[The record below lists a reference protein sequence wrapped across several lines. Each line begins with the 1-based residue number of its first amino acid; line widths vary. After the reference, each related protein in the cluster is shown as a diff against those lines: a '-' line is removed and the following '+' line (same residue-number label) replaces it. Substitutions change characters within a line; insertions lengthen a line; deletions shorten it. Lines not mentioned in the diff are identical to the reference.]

1 MKDEQKGKP
10 NESDRYLPV
19 ANISRIIKN
28 NLPNE
33 IKLSKDAKEAF
44 QECVSEFISFIT
56 SEASERCNND
66 RRKTVNGDDILN
78 SMASLGF
85 DRYVPILKIYLE
97 KYRES
102 QKIVPNEG
110 TKEVKNDE
118 ENIMM
123 HINNDNK

>member
-28 NLPNE
+28 NLPSE

-78 SMASLGF
+78 SMACLGF
-85 DRYVPILKIYLE
+85 VRYVPILKLYLE

-102 QKIVPNEG
+102 QKLVPNEG
-110 TKEVKNDE
+110 SKEEKNDE
-118 ENIMM
+118 ENLMM
-123 HINNDNK
+123 HINSDNK

>member
-28 NLPNE
+28 NLPSE

-85 DRYVPILKIYLE
+85 DRYVPILKLYLE

-102 QKIVPNEG
+102 QKLVPNEG
-110 TKEVKNDE
+110 SKEEKNDE
-118 ENIMM
+118 ENLMM
-123 HINNDNK
+123 HINSDNK

>member
-28 NLPNE
+28 NLPSE

-78 SMASLGF
+78 SMACLGF
-85 DRYVPILKIYLE
+85 DRYVPILKLYLE

-102 QKIVPNEG
+102 QKLVSNEG
-110 TKEVKNDE
+110 SKEEKNDE
-118 ENIMM
+118 ENLMM
-123 HINNDNK
+123 HINSDNK

>member
-28 NLPNE
+28 NLPSE

-78 SMASLGF
+78 SMATLGF
-85 DRYVPILKIYLE
+85 DRYVPILKLYLE

-102 QKIVPNEG
+102 QKLVPNEG
-110 TKEVKNDE
+110 SKEEKNDE
-118 ENIMM
+118 ENLMM
-123 HINNDNK
+123 HINSDNK

>member
-28 NLPNE
+28 NLPSE

-78 SMASLGF
+78 SMATLGF
-85 DRYVPILKIYLE
+85 DRYVPILKLYLE

-102 QKIVPNEG
+102 QKLVPNEG
-110 TKEVKNDE
+110 SKEEKNDE

-123 HINNDNK
+123 HINSDNK